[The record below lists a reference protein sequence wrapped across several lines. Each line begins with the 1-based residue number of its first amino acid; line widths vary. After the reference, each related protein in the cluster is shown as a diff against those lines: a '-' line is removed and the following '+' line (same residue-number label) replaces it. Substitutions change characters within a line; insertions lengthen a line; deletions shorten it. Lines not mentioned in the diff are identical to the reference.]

1 VEISVSQEQG
11 RVPVTVFRIK
21 GPITTNEELEK
32 YAEDAFNDGTKNLLL
47 DLSDV
52 PYMATSGLR
61 ALHNIYSLLRTEAA
75 SESDEA
81 VRVGIASGT
90 FVSPHLKLLKPSQHV
105 LEALKVA
112 GYDMFLEIHRDYK
125 RAIAS
130 F

>member
-1 VEISVSQEQG
+1 MEISVSQQQS
-11 RVPVTVFRIK
+11 RVPVTVFHVK
-21 GPITTNEELEK
+21 GAITTNEELEK
-32 YAEDAFNDGTKNLLL
+32 YAEDAFSDGMKNLLI

-75 SESDEA
+75 NENDEA

-90 FVSPHLKLLKPSQHV
+90 FVSPHLKLLNPSSHV

-112 GYDMFLEIHRDYK
+112 GYDMFLEIHRDLK